1 MSEKEYIVSLN
12 KGVDYEAF
20 NQEMIAAT
28 GAGDIPR
35 RSVDVANARLSS
47 NRNTHYSLTDAEAE
61 TLSNDPRVYGVTLL
75 PDLDPDIGIGFDT
88 AQTGDFTKTT
98 LDRGDFLNWGMR
110 RMNEA
115 LNPYVGVNVTG
126 SYNYTLD
133 GTGVDV
139 VIMDSGLQI
148 DHPEFQDANGVSRV
162 VELDW
167 TTASGIV
174 GMPAQS
180 VNYYRDFDGHGTH
193 VAGTATGKTY
203 GWAKNAKIYS
213 LKLSGLEGPG
223 DSGTGT
229 STTYAFDCIKEWH
242 KAKPI
247 DPATGAKRP
256 TVVNMSWGY
265 LRFYDT
271 VVSMT
276 YRGTSK
282 TGTDIDSTSKR
293 WAFGLPPSN
302 NGVRYTTN
310 VRIPS
315 VDVDMEELID
325 AGVHVMVAAGN
336 RSHKVDVV
344 GGDDYDNVLVANTGS
359 VNYQRGSSPYSVNAH
374 IVGNVDSNI
383 NAGGLEQKAESS
395 EAGPGVSV
403 FAPGTDIMSAMSTT
417 NKFGATTINNPYP
430 ANSSFL
436 INNISGTSMAS
447 PQVAG
452 MTALWLQLNPSAT
465 PAQALAFVNTTAK
478 TTALYNTGSPATDY
492 TDTRSLLGAT
502 NRFAF
507 NKFNSAT
514 QLTMGTAAEAV
525 APGAVATYSLSS
537 SAASVNEGSS
547 VTITLT
553 TTNVANG
560 TSVGYLISGIE
571 SGDISESLTGNFTV
585 TGNTA
590 TATFNI
596 TADATTE
603 GVQTMLLSLIGI
615 SESVSVTV
623 NDTSTTPLVPAYAVS
638 PAAINVNEGS
648 ALVFNV
654 TTTNVSDATTLYW
667 SVTNAGDFS
676 TSTGSF
682 TITSNAGSFSVTPT
696 ADATTEGAE
705 TFTASVRTGSVSGT
719 IVATS
724 STVTI
729 NDTSTTPGGS
739 ESYSLAVS
747 SSSLQEGEK
756 TTFTLTTANVADA
769 TSVPYTIT
777 GVTSSDLNTG
787 PRASGTVG
795 NTVGYG
801 SNFFTREVRTAGVR
815 LVSAGSVGGQTAV
828 PDAFIEKVARMFQ
841 LFTDS
846 AGAGINAGKQ
856 NQMIET
862 LLGNT
867 TSYHSPKPT
876 IQRIARGAGGDYTP
890 NFLDDAGIR
899 FWGLEP
905 LFDATVQND
914 MVWYLNSSG
923 TPGTGDEDAQEVIEH
938 VFHTLHMH
946 GIDAVTLKMYPT
958 LSADWATSDLYNAM
972 AEAFDGNFWDPSG
985 YQSPSNAWKTDP
997 DAFEVAVK
1005 EYLYLLNFCMFDYSS
1020 LWDGESL
1027 APEWSDS
1034 LKTPAGILANNPLG
1048 YALFNANIADVISKP
1063 SLATIRT
1070 IFQDGDVGDPTVAGA
1085 SGYSAD
1091 APISLTGNFTVS
1103 SNTATLEINTAKD
1116 GITDGD
1122 KTLALALNNGE
1133 ASTNVSI
1140 TDSSQN
1146 VGPTYYAYP
1155 AAQSID
1161 EGSALTINVVTTDVT
1176 DATTLYW
1183 SVTEAGDFGV
1193 TTGSFTIT
1201 GNTGSFTVT
1210 PTADEGTEGAENFQ
1224 VQIRTGSTSGTIV
1237 DTTNPITINDTST
1250 TPTFTPDYTITV
1262 TNAGNSYT
1270 LSGTDRNGAVS
1281 GSQPTLAFNSGDNVR
1296 FNVDAGTASA
1306 HPFYIKTSQSTG
1318 TGNQVSGVTGAGTTQ
1333 LDWTTTTDGA
1343 GSYGYQCSIHL
1354 GMWNTITIT

>member
-12 KGVDYEAF
+12 KGVDYAAF
-20 NQEMIAAT
+20 NAEMIAAT
-28 GAGDIPR
+28 GAGAIPSR
-35 RSVDVANARLSS
+35 DVTVANARPASQ
-47 NRNTHYSLTDAEAE
+47 RNTHYSLTDAEAE
-61 TLSNDPRVYGVTLL
+61 ELKTDSRVYAVTLL
-75 PDLDPDIGIGFDT
+75 PELDPDIGIGFDT
-88 AQTGDFTKTT
+88 TQTGDFTKTT

-110 RMNEA
+110 RMNEI
-115 LNPYVGVNVTG
+115 LNPYTGVNAAAG
-126 SYNYTLD
+126 GYNYTLD

-148 DHPEFQDANGVSRV
+148 NHPEFQDADGVSRV

-174 GMPAQS
+174 GMPAQNA
-180 VNYYRDFDGHGTH
+180 NYYRDYDGHGTH

-213 LKLSGLEGPG
+213 LKLAGLEGAG

-229 STTYAFDCIKEWH
+229 SATYAFDCIKEWH
-242 KAKPI
+242 LAKPI
-247 DPATGAKRP
+247 DATTGAKRP

-265 LRFYDT
+265 LRYYDT
-271 VVSMT
+271 VTSMT
-276 YRGTSK
+276 YRGVSK

-293 WAFGLPPSN
+293 WAFGLPPVW
-302 NGVRYTTN
+302 NGVRYATN
-310 VRIPS
+310 VRIDS

-374 IVGNVDSNI
+374 IVGNVDSTI
-383 NAGGLEQKAESS
+383 NAGGLEQKASSS

-430 ANSSFL
+430 PNSSFL

-514 QLTMGTAAEAV
+514 QLTMGTAPEAV

-553 TTNVANG
+553 TTNVVNG
-560 TSVGYLISGIE
+560 TSIGYIVSGIE
-571 SGDISESLTGNFTV
+571 SGDISESLTGNFIV

-603 GVQTMLLSLIGI
+603 GAQTMLLSLIGV

-623 NDTSTTPLVPAYAVS
+623 NDTSITPLVPGYAVA
-638 PAAINVNEGS
+638 PAAGNVDEGT
-648 ALVFNV
+648 ALLFNV
-654 TTTNVSDATTLYW
+654 TTSNVADATTLYW
-667 SVTNAGDFS
+667 SVTSASDFAV
-676 TSTGSF
+676 STGSF
-682 TITSNAGSFSVTPT
+682 TITSGASTFSVTPT
-696 ADATTEGAE
+696 ADETTEGVE
-705 TFTASVRTGSVSGT
+705 TFTASIRTGSVGGT

-724 STVTI
+724 SSVTI
-729 NDTSTTPGGS
+729 NDVSTTPGGGA
-739 ESYSLAVS
+739 ESYSLAAS
-747 SSSLQEGEK
+747 STSLQEGEK

-769 TSVPYTIT
+769 TSVPYTIS
-777 GVTSSDLNTG
+777 GVNSSDLNTG
-787 PRASGTVG
+787 PRASGAVG

-801 SNFFTREVRTAGVR
+801 SNFFTREVRTSGVR
-815 LVSAGSVGGQTAV
+815 LISAGTVGGQTAV
-828 PDAFIEKVARMFQ
+828 PDAFIQKVARMFQ

-846 AGAGINAGKQ
+846 TGAGINAGKQ
-856 NQMIET
+856 NQFIET

-899 FWGLEP
+899 SWGLEP
-905 LFDATVQND
+905 LFDETVQND

-946 GIDAVTLKMYPT
+946 GLDAATLKIYPSI
-958 LSADWATSDLYNAM
+958 SADWATSDLHAAM
-972 AEAFDGNFWDPSG
+972 KEAADANKWNPSG
-985 YQSPSNAWKTDP
+985 YSPNWETD
-997 DAFEVAVK
+997 AEQFEVGVK
-1005 EYLYLLNFCMFDYSS
+1005 EYLYLLNFCMFEYSD
-1020 LWDGESL
+1020 LWDGGSL
-1027 APEWSDS
+1027 APEWTDDMR
-1034 LKTPAGILANNPLG
+1034 TQAGIQANNPLG
-1048 YALFNANIADVISKP
+1048 YALFNTHIADVISKP
-1063 SLATIRT
+1063 ALATIRT

-1091 APISLTGNFTVS
+1091 AAIPLTGNFTVS

-1116 GITDGD
+1116 GTTDGD
-1122 KTLALALNNGE
+1122 KTLAIALDNGE
-1133 ASTNVSI
+1133 SSINVSI

-1146 VGPTYYAYP
+1146 VGPTYYVYP
-1155 AAQSID
+1155 AAQAID
-1161 EGSALTINVVTTDVT
+1161 EGSALTINVVTTDVA

-1183 SVTEAGDFGV
+1183 SVTNASDFG
-1193 TTGSFTIT
+1193 TSTGSFAIT
-1201 GNTGSFTVT
+1201 GNAGSFSVT
-1210 PTADEGTEGAENFQ
+1210 PTADEGTEGAETFQ
-1224 VQIRTGSTSGTIV
+1224 VQIRTGSVSGTIV
-1237 DTTNPITINDTST
+1237 DTSNPITINDTSL
-1250 TPTFTPDYTITV
+1250 TPTADYTINV
-1262 TNAGNSYT
+1262 GNNGASDYT

-1281 GSQPTLAFNSGDNVR
+1281 GNDPALAFNNGDVVDFVVSASGHP
-1296 FNVDAGTASA
+1296 FWIKTASVTGTGSGA
-1306 HPFYIKTSQSTG
+1306 PGVTNNGTDSGTVQWTVGSTG
-1318 TGNQVSGVTGAGTTQ
+1318 TFYYICQIHAGMV
-1333 LDWTTTTDGA
+1333 G
-1343 GSYGYQCSIHL
+1343 
-1354 GMWNTITIT
+1354 TITAS

>member
-12 KGVDYEAF
+12 KGVDYAAF
-20 NQEMIAAT
+20 NAEMIAAT
-28 GAGDIPR
+28 GTGAIPGR
-35 RSVDVANARLSS
+35 DVTVANARPASQ
-47 NRNTHYSLTDAEAE
+47 RNTHYSLTDAEAE
-61 TLSNDPRVYGVTLL
+61 ELKTDSRVYAVTLL
-75 PDLDPDIGIGFDT
+75 PELDPDIGIGFDT
-88 AQTGDFTKTT
+88 TQTGNFTKTT

-110 RMNEA
+110 RMNEII
-115 LNPYVGVNVTG
+115 NPYTGVNAAAG
-126 SYNYTLD
+126 GYNYTLD
-133 GTGVDV
+133 GSGVDV

-167 TTASGIV
+167 TSASGIV
-174 GMPAQS
+174 GMPAQNS
-180 VNYYRDFDGHGTH
+180 NYYRDYDGHGTH
-193 VAGTATGKTY
+193 VAGTAAGKTY

-213 LKLSGLEGPG
+213 LKLAGLEGTG

-229 STTYAFDCIKEWH
+229 SPTYAFDCIKEWH
-242 KAKPI
+242 LAKPI
-247 DPATGAKRP
+247 DAATGAKRP

-265 LRFYDT
+265 LRYYDT
-271 VVSMT
+271 VSSMT
-276 YRGTSK
+276 YRGASK

-293 WAFGLPPSN
+293 WAFGLPAVW
-302 NGVRYTTN
+302 NGVRYATN
-310 VRIPS
+310 LRIGS
-315 VDVDMEELID
+315 VDVDMEELIE

-374 IVGNVDSNI
+374 IVGNVDSTI
-383 NAGGLEQKAESS
+383 NAGGLEQKAISS

-417 NKFGATTINNPYP
+417 NKFGATTLNNPYP
-430 ANSSFL
+430 ANSTFL

-514 QLTMGTAAEAV
+514 QLTMGTVAEAA

-560 TSVGYLISGIE
+560 TSIGYIVSGIE

-603 GVQTMLLSLIGI
+603 GVQTMLLSLVGIG
-615 SESVSVTV
+615 ESVSVTV
-623 NDTSTTPLVPAYAVS
+623 NDTSTTPLVPAYAVA
-638 PAAINVNEGS
+638 PAANNVDEGS
-648 ALVFNV
+648 ALIFNV
-654 TTTNVSDATTLYW
+654 TTSNVADATTLYW
-667 SVTNAGDFS
+667 SVTNAGDFA

-682 TITSNAGSFSVTPT
+682 TVTSNAATFSVTPT
-696 ADATTEGAE
+696 ADTTTEGVE

-719 IVATS
+719 VVATS
-724 STVTI
+724 SAVTI
-729 NDTSTTPGGS
+729 NDTSLTPGGGAA
-739 ESYSLAVS
+739 SYSLGAS
-747 SSSLQEGEK
+747 STSLQEGEK

-769 TSVPYTIT
+769 TSVPYTIS
-777 GVTSSDLNTG
+777 GVNSSDLNTG
-787 PRASGTVG
+787 PRASGAVG

-815 LVSAGSVGGQTAV
+815 LVSAGAVGGQTAV

-856 NQMIET
+856 NQFIET

-899 FWGLEP
+899 SYGLEP
-905 LFDATVQND
+905 LFDATVAND

-946 GIDAVTLKMYPT
+946 GLDAATLKMYPT
-958 LSADWATSDLYNAM
+958 ISADWATSDLHAAM
-972 AEAFDGNFWDPSG
+972 KEAADANMWNPSG
-985 YQSPSNAWKTDP
+985 YSPNWETD
-997 DAFEVAVK
+997 AGEFEVGVK

-1020 LWDGESL
+1020 LWDGGSL

-1034 LKTPAGILANNPLG
+1034 VKTPAGIQANNPLG
-1048 YALFNANIADVISKP
+1048 YALFNTNIADVISKP

-1116 GITDGD
+1116 GTTDGD
-1122 KTLALALNNGE
+1122 KTLALALDNAA
-1133 ASTNVSI
+1133 ASQNVSI

-1146 VGPTYYAYP
+1146 VGSTYYAYP
-1155 AAQSID
+1155 AAQAID
-1161 EGSALTINVVTTDVT
+1161 EGSALTINVVTTDQS
-1176 DATTLYW
+1176 DGTLYW
-1183 SVTEAGDFGV
+1183 TIGSNASDFSLASGN
-1193 TTGSFTIT
+1193 FAIT
-1201 GNTGSFTVT
+1201 SDNGSFTVT
-1210 PTADEGTEGAENFQ
+1210 PTADAGTEGAETFT
-1224 VQIRTGSTSGTIV
+1224 VEIRTGSVSGNV
-1237 DTTNPITINDTST
+1237 VYTTNPITINDTSL
-1250 TPTFTPDYTITV
+1250 TPTADYTINV
-1262 TNAGNSYT
+1262 GNNGASDYT

-1281 GSQPTLAFNSGDNVR
+1281 GNDPAIAFNNGDVVDFVVSASG
-1296 FNVDAGTASA
+1296 
-1306 HPFYIKTSQSTG
+1306 HPFWIKTAQVTGTGSGAPGVTNNGTDSGTVQWTVGSTG
-1318 TGNQVSGVTGAGTTQ
+1318 TFYYICQLHSGMVG
-1333 LDWTTTTDGA
+1333 
-1343 GSYGYQCSIHL
+1343 
-1354 GMWNTITIT
+1354 TITAS